1 MTDAPSSA
9 NAFAMLAPM
18 PLDAPVTTAT
28 LPSSFLLMS
37 FAPQPFSPLS
47 SRMRPGAA
55 EIRSVYRV
63 GSRIE
68 PGVEQPGQGRHDDRN
83 RGRDGGVDEE
93 TQPPRRKRECQDDHL
108 GEETTHL
115 SSANCH
121 SGEDL

>member
-28 LPSSFLLMS
+28 FPSSFLLMS

-68 PGVEQPGQGRHDDRN
+68 PGVEQPGQVRHDDSGQHHDRN
-83 RGRDGGVDEE
+83 RGRDGGDSESSRGVASFE
-93 TQPPRRKRECQDDHL
+93 TPR
-108 GEETTHL
+108 
-115 SSANCH
+115 
-121 SGEDL
+121 